1 MYVALWSM
9 QFVIQNRCDAILSV
23 LLIVGVNFL
32 WYCWNSFSFMMVILL
47 SSVICSRV
55 VMFSSSS

>member
-1 MYVALWSM
+1 M